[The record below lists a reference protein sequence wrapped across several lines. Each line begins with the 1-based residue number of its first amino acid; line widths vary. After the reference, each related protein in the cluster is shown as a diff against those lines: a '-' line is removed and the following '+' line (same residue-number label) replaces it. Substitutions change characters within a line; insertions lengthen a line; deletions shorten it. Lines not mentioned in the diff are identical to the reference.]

1 MVFDENN
8 KVLKKKSLYWLLL
21 EPLILVVRYHNLSC
35 EISSW
40 FEQKMKNA
48 QIIIMKDLVEVAGRD
63 LSNIVA
69 LTHKLGLRSERIV
82 GQMLE
87 KC

>member
-1 MVFDENN
+1 MVFFMKITRSIDG
-8 KVLKKKSLYWLLL
+8 KSLYWLLL
-21 EPLILVVRYHNLSC
+21 EPLINGSRLNLSC

-40 FEQKMKNA
+40 FEQKIKNA

-69 LTHKLGLRSERIV
+69 LTHTLGLRSERIV